1 MSNIRLDMSEQKPFL
16 KWQAQMTA
24 DRFPYETCRW
34 SAGQPD
40 QAKRWYDELELT
52 GPQNVRARLAQSD
65 AGSAGA
71 VAIGAGQVMTIGF
84 AQEWLAWH
92 DRQKAAAEVERHER
106 QIFWTRL
113 AALSATVAGLSAAI
127 GWAWTILHK
136 P

>member
-1 MSNIRLDMSEQKPFL
+1 MQLGSKIVAFK
-16 KWQAQMTA
+16 

-40 QAKRWYDELELT
+40 QANRWFDELELT
-52 GPQNVRARLAQSD
+52 GPLNVRARLAQAD
-65 AGSAGA
+65 AGSVGS
-71 VAIGAGQVMTIGF
+71 VAIGALHMTIGF

-92 DRQKAAAEVERHER
+92 DRQKSASEVARHER

-113 AALSATVAGLSAAI
+113 AAISATIAGASAAI
-127 GWAWTILHK
+127 GWAWTIFHK